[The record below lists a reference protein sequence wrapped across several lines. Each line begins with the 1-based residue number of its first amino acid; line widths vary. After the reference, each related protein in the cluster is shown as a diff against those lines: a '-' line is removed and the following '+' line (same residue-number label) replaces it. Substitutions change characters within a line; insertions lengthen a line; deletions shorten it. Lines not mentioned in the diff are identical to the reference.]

1 MASTVAAEPPAALG
15 RPDGPASPCDHG
27 SAAAVAVT
35 LLSLPTELH
44 LAVSRYLPYPDAL
57 SLKQTSTYFRQI
69 VRTDV
74 PLKVEW
80 LLERRRLHLDCPN
93 SHRCDLGSDLQ
104 FCRGSVSIR
113 AGY

>member
-1 MASTVAAEPPAALG
+1 MAFTVVTEPPAALG
-15 RPDGPASPCDHG
+15 RADGPASPCDDG
-27 SAAAVAVT
+27 SAAAAKAVT

-44 LAVSRYLPYPDAL
+44 LAIARYLPYPDAL
-57 SLKQTSTYFRQI
+57 ALKQTSAYFRLI

-104 FCRGSVSIR
+104 FCRGSVS
-113 AGY
+113 